1 MALTGFNNPNLA
13 AGATNELTQSEEARK
28 KGQLGLESA
37 YFAATRNDNFKSE
50 WEVEGE

>member
-37 YFAATRNDNFKSE
+37 YFAPPETPPRSPS
-50 WEVEGE
+50 